1 MIGHRQPASSPF
13 TADPE
18 TVSHRE
24 SSAPGPLTLTPTPRA
39 PRPFP
44 VKPVALSAHVSPRTS
59 HFPVLDKSPLSGSGR
74 GPPSCNT
81 AIPRP
86 GCRSLSPQ
94 GGRRGPLMVP
104 QSPAKQQWPRAGGPC
119 GDLEGSRLQAQLAA
133 MAPVQRNDPLG
144 SGPAEPS
151 EEPRGVVGWGSPCM
165 KRAAQ
170 ACLGPVLEPLRPQ
183 EMPSY
188 TVSRG

>member
-1 MIGHRQPASSPF
+1 
-13 TADPE
+13 
-18 TVSHRE
+18 
-24 SSAPGPLTLTPTPRA
+24 
-39 PRPFP
+39 
-44 VKPVALSAHVSPRTS
+44 
-59 HFPVLDKSPLSGSGR
+59 
-74 GPPSCNT
+74 
-81 AIPRP
+81 
-86 GCRSLSPQ
+86 
-94 GGRRGPLMVP
+94 MVP

-151 EEPRGVVGWGSPCM
+151 EEPRGGVGVGGALQEVGCPG
-165 KRAAQ
+165 
-170 ACLGPVLEPLRPQ
+170 LPGPVLEPLRPQ